1 MPSARK
7 ISTSVAKMDSGGS
20 DLFLDQVQTVLVMQ
34 MGQFI
39 DHDITHTPNH
49 GIDCCNKSRS
59 FPSKIF
65 FNINLANLFL

>member
-49 GIDCCNKSRS
+49 GIDCCNESRN
-59 FPSKIF
+59 FPGIKF
-65 FNINLANLFL
+65 FS